1 MKKIVFVCLLL
12 AVGFCGTAQTKIAK
26 ETQEERETRLKWW
39 NDATFGLFIHWGA
52 YAVPAGEYKGVPLKK
67 GEVGEWIMHQANVPT
82 NEYEAWVKQFNPVKF
97 DAKEWVRVAKDAGV
111 KYIVITSKHHDG
123 FCLWNSKVTN
133 YDIMDFAPFKR
144 DILRELTNECKA
156 QGIRICFYYSIMDWH
171 QPDAESK
178 KEYPH
183 QNTPSPQWSNYR
195 ENYLK
200 PQLAELVKN
209 YDPGVLWFDGE
220 WIPEWTEPQG
230 KNLYYYLRGLKPNL
244 IINNRVGKGRKGM
257 SGMNA
262 YQDAAGDFGTPE
274 QEILE
279 GTANYAW
286 ESCMTM
292 NDTWG
297 FRKDDQNWKSA
308 ATLVHNL
315 VDIAAKGGNYL
326 LNIGP
331 TAQGLI
337 PPPSVE
343 RLAEMGK
350 WLRINGEAIYATN
363 SIKTYKEGENIKF
376 TESKNSQFVYAIAT
390 KLEGKTLTINS
401 IKSKPNAKV
410 FMLGVKQPLKAVIN
424 PDGSTTVTL
433 PAQLPCEYA
442 WTVRLEVEKGF

>member
-1 MKKIVFVCLLL
+1 VPFKLTLLLQTTVKRIVFVGLLL
-12 AVGFCGTAQTKIAK
+12 TVCFCGTAQTKIAK
-26 ETQEERETRLKWW
+26 ETQEQREARLKWW

-67 GEVGEWIMHQANVPT
+67 GEVGEWIMHQAKVPT
-82 NEYEAWVKQFNPVKF
+82 SEYEAWVRQFNPVKF
-97 DAKEWVRVAKDAGV
+97 NAKEWVRVAKDAGV

-123 FCLWNSKVTN
+123 FCLWDSKVTN
-133 YDIMDFAPFKR
+133 YDIMDFTPFKR

-156 QGIRICFYYSIMDWH
+156 QGIRMCFYYSIMDWH

-178 KEYPH
+178 EYPY
-183 QNTPSPQWSNYR
+183 QNTPSPQWANYR
-195 ENYLK
+195 ETYLK
-200 PQLAELVKN
+200 PQLTELIKN

-230 KNLYYYLRGLKPNL
+230 KDLYYFLRGLKPNL

-257 SGMNA
+257 NGMNT
-262 YQDAAGDFGTPE
+262 YEDAAGDFGTPE

-279 GTANYAW
+279 GTTNSAW

-297 FRKDDQNWKSA
+297 FRKDDHNWKSA
-308 ATLVHNL
+308 GTLIHNL

-337 PPPSVE
+337 PQPSVE

-363 SIKTYKEGENIKF
+363 SIKNYKESSNIKF
-376 TESKNSQFVYAIAT
+376 TESKNGQFVYAIAT

-410 FMLGVKQPLKAVIN
+410 FMLGIKQPVVEPSAT
-424 PDGSTTVTL
+424 PTAL
-433 PAQLPCEYA
+433 P
-442 WTVRLEVEKGF
+442 R